1 MKNPLRKRYKR
12 ELRQDLGKYIA
23 IFLFMVLSIG
33 FISWIFS
40 GGHQHEDCPTIRA
53 LKNTISK
60 IGHFIL
66 KEKADKDL
74 IKTLQD
80 DEHVKLYSQPYIE
93 EKATDDNT
101 YRIYANRS
109 KVNKISVLSG
119 RMAKADDE
127 ITIDR
132 LFAENNDIKV
142 GDSIQLNGTSWKVA
156 DWWHFRITVLFL
168 RITRISCSTHRPLP

>member
-1 MKNPLRKRYKR
+1 MKTAYNQSFK
-12 ELRQDLGKYIA
+12 KYNI
-23 IFLFMVLSIG
+23 
-33 FISWIFS
+33 
-40 GGHQHEDCPTIRA
+40 ED
-53 LKNTISK
+53 
-60 IGHFIL
+60 GHFIL

-127 ITIDR
+127 ITIDSS
-132 LFAENNDIKV
+132 LQKTTI
-142 GDSIQLNGTSWKVA
+142 
-156 DWWHFRITVLFL
+156 
-168 RITRISCSTHRPLP
+168 

>member
-1 MKNPLRKRYKR
+1 M
-12 ELRQDLGKYIA
+12 
-23 IFLFMVLSIG
+23 
-33 FISWIFS
+33 
-40 GGHQHEDCPTIRA
+40 
-53 LKNTISK
+53 
-60 IGHFIL
+60 
-66 KEKADKDL
+66 
-74 IKTLQD
+74 QD

-93 EKATDDNT
+93 EKAIDDNT

-142 GDSIQLNGTSWKVA
+142 GDSIQLNGTSWKVCGLVAFSDYSALFEDNSGSHVRRA
-156 DWWHFRITVLFL
+156 DLYRSSCDTRRIRRYGGEFKEAG
-168 RITRISCSTHRPLP
+168 

>member
-1 MKNPLRKRYKR
+1 M
-12 ELRQDLGKYIA
+12 
-23 IFLFMVLSIG
+23 
-33 FISWIFS
+33 
-40 GGHQHEDCPTIRA
+40 
-53 LKNTISK
+53 
-60 IGHFIL
+60 
-66 KEKADKDL
+66 
-74 IKTLQD
+74 QD

-142 GDSIQLNGTSWKVA
+142 GDSIQLNGTSWKVCGLVA
-156 DWWHFRITVLFL
+156 FSDYSALFEDNSDLMFDAQTFTVAAVTQGGFDAMAENLKKL
-168 RITRISCSTHRPLP
+168 DDGSTQTRQPPL